1 MILKN
6 VDDKTEILKKLRKL
20 IDHPKLYP
28 SKKRQLM
35 FEIYKIE
42 KGWQNEKE
50 AAHYINTYYKN
61 KKKVIVLHDLRL
73 KYKDISVQIDH
84 LLIFSFQF
92 LIIESKYFSS
102 TLYYDSKNKTFN
114 TKTKQGYKG
123 IPDPIKQ
130 TERQILNFK
139 NFLKETGLKKF
150 FPNNFDS
157 LVLVSPNVY
166 FKKKMP
172 EKIVKAD
179 RFFEKIE
186 ENFEKVGL
194 LEGISILSKHL
205 TTNENKMLFSAT
217 ELAKFHTPFT
227 YEDYLNMLKLS
238 WIKKAS

>member
-1 MILKN
+1 
-6 VDDKTEILKKLRKL
+6 
-20 IDHPKLYP
+20 
-28 SKKRQLM
+28 
-35 FEIYKIE
+35 
-42 KGWQNEKE
+42 
-50 AAHYINTYYKN
+50 
-61 KKKVIVLHDLRL
+61 LRL
-73 KYKDISVQIDH
+73 KHGNTSVQIDH

-114 TKTKQGYKG
+114 IKTKQGYKG

-139 NFLKETGLKKF
+139 NFLTNK
-150 FPNNFDS
+150 FDS

-186 ENFEKVGL
+186 ENFEKVGF
-194 LEGISILSKHL
+194 LEGISILS
-205 TTNENKMLFSAT
+205 NQQQN
-217 ELAKFHTPFT
+217 
-227 YEDYLNMLKLS
+227 
-238 WIKKAS
+238 